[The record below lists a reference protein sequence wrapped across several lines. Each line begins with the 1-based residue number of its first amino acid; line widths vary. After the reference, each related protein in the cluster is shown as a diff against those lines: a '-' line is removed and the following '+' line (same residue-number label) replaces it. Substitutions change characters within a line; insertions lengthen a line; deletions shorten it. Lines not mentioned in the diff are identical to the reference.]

1 MFLYL
6 SPHQIRRYLRNID
19 QLSNDLRILR
29 TNYNLRCR
37 MYEYGREIVSA
48 IAQALV
54 RILMSDEHE
63 FINVA
68 EKIIN
73 LLNESAIK
81 IVGKIEE

>member
-1 MFLYL
+1 
-6 SPHQIRRYLRNID
+6 
-19 QLSNDLRILR
+19 
-29 TNYNLRCR
+29 